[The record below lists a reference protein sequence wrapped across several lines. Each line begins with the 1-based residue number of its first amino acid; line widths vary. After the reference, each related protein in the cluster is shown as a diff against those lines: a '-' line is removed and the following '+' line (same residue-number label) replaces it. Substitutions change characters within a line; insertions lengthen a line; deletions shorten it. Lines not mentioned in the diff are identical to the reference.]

1 MKGSF
6 LQSGV
11 NITNEIAVITHDGH
25 RFSGPKHTHEQAQ
38 LLYAVSGVVSITTD
52 EGTWVV
58 PPSRAVWLPPGL
70 EHQTSSH
77 AGVQFRSLLID
88 TSEMHGL
95 PGECVVVEI
104 TPLVRE
110 LILKLA
116 NLAENPAS
124 RDRIDAIVRL
134 LLMELSF
141 QSVQPLKL
149 PIPKHPE
156 LAQICEQFRNDLTQD
171 LPIEAA
177 ASLLHMSRATFMR
190 QFKRETGMSFGH
202 WRQQARMLNALTML
216 AEGRS
221 ILDVAFECGYNS
233 PSAFSA
239 MFRRSLGCSPSAY
252 F

>member
-1 MKGSF
+1 
-6 LQSGV
+6 LQNGV

-70 EHQTSSH
+70 EHQTSSL

-88 TSEMHGL
+88 TSEMQGL

-116 NLAENPAS
+116 NLAQNPAS
-124 RDRIDAIVRL
+124 RDRTDAIVRL
-134 LLMELSF
+134 LPMELSF
-141 QSVQPLKL
+141 QSAQPLKL
-149 PIPKHPE
+149 PVPKHPE
-156 LAQICEQFRNDLTQD
+156 LAQICEQFRKDLTQD

-190 QFKRETGMSFGH
+190 QFKRETAMSFGH